1 MIQSYLEIQGLKKS
15 FGLKPI
21 LRSVDLEL
29 KQGER
34 KALMGANGA
43 GKTTL
48 LRILAGL
55 TAPGAGVVHIA
66 GLHLTRDA
74 QRVRQIVGFV
84 GHQPY
89 LYDELTAF
97 ENLLFFGRMYAVKD
111 AQQRARAL
119 LHRVGLEKRV
129 RERINTLSRGQLQR
143 LALARALLH
152 SPRLLLLDEPDTG
165 LDEQGNELLKELLDE
180 HVAQGGAALFA
191 THQLA
196 HALKLGDSIVT
207 LDKGRIVSTC
217 GNGDGTSYK
226 YSTFEQGPGA
236 AAPGG
241 VSGVSPDFSLSPLP
255 AGAHDKPPPERRGTL
270 SGEQVGSPA
279 PERPKERT

>member
-1 MIQSYLEIQGLKKS
+1 MTRSYLEIKGLKKS

-21 LRSVDLEL
+21 LRGIDLEL
-29 KQGER
+29 NQGER

-55 TAPGAGVVHIA
+55 TAPSAGTVRIA
-66 GLHLTRDA
+66 GLDLTRDA
-74 QRVRQIVGFV
+74 QRVRQLVGFV

-89 LYDELTAF
+89 LYDELTAL

-129 RERINTLSRGQLQR
+129 QDRVNTLSRGQLQR

-165 LDEQGNELLKELLDE
+165 LDEQGNELLEVLLDE
-180 HVAQGGAALFA
+180 HIAQGGAALLA

-207 LDKGRIVSTC
+207 LDNGRIVSSCRGGSGAEWSGGPC
-217 GNGDGTSYK
+217 GRPL
-226 YSTFEQGPGA
+226 E
-236 AAPGG
+236 
-241 VSGVSPDFSLSPLP
+241 SL
-255 AGAHDKPPPERRGTL
+255 
-270 SGEQVGSPA
+270 
-279 PERPKERT
+279 KERT